1 MSTGV
6 QENPDLTVTPMGK
19 DNRAARNPA
28 RTKIAGLRDLR
39 FMPRIDPATFK
50 DPFVFE
56 SKDLRTA
63 EGLTIDAKQPRF
75 AVVDNEPF
83 ERDGI
88 HVASFR
94 SYTCYVLRVT

>member
-1 MSTGV
+1 MSTGI
-6 QENPDLTVTPMGK
+6 QENPDLTVTPMGE

-39 FMPRIDPATFK
+39 FMPCIDPATFK
-50 DPFVFE
+50 DPFVFK
-56 SKDLRTA
+56 SKDLRTT
-63 EGLTIDAKQPRF
+63 EGLTIDAKQPSF

-88 HVASFR
+88 HVASFCK
-94 SYTCYVLRVT
+94 YI

>member
-1 MSTGV
+1 MSTGI

-28 RTKIAGLRDLR
+28 GTKIAGLRDLR
-39 FMPRIDPATFK
+39 FMPGINPTTLK
-50 DPFVFE
+50 DPFVFKSE
-56 SKDLRTA
+56 DLRTA
-63 EGLTIDAKQPRF
+63 EGLTIDAKQPGF

-88 HVASFR
+88 HVASFLQ
-94 SYTCYVLRVT
+94 SM